1 MKRRSSYLL
10 GLASL
15 GLVLTTPALADHS
28 TLQTG
33 YSAGGFVLA
42 KRNDNEAKPEL
53 RRDSHEEFR
62 ARDRNVQERESV
74 RHGAPSDYGYGYE
87 RRHQPRPDERG
98 HDERGRR

>member
-1 MKRRSSYLL
+1 MKRRTTYLL

-15 GLVLTTPALADHS
+15 GLVLSMPALADHGI
-28 TLQTG
+28 LQNG

-53 RRDSHEEFR
+53 RRESREDFR

-74 RHGAPSDYGYGYE
+74 RNGAPSDYGYGYE
-87 RRHQPRPDERG
+87 RRHQPREERVP
-98 HDERGRR
+98 DERGRR

>member
-15 GLVLTTPALADHS
+15 GLVLTTPALADNS
-28 TLQTG
+28 ASQTG

-42 KRNDNEAKPEL
+42 KRSDNEAKPEL
-53 RRDSHEEFR
+53 RRDSREEFR

-98 HDERGRR
+98 YDERGRR